1 MCLVFSC
8 SDFDQILLDDKSERE
23 FFERLEY
30 KKVPNHRQ
38 ETQRC
43 YEIKEAIVYVGI
55 DWKKNVHSW
64 IEFSEWLRDGEE
76 RWQRINCLPEVLVFL
91 VIGSESILLIHSPDF
106 LG

>member
-1 MCLVFSC
+1 MRAIRLMLFKNVFKKINKKKHMCLVFSC

-30 KKVPNHRQ
+30 EKVPNHRQ

-55 DWKKNVHSW
+55 DWKKNVHS
-64 IEFSEWLRDGEE
+64 
-76 RWQRINCLPEVLVFL
+76 
-91 VIGSESILLIHSPDF
+91 
-106 LG
+106 